1 MLRINHAIL
10 HVFDFTSCVNVFS
23 QGELDLESKLVKNY
37 VIKHVNKAFGNI
49 DNKRGEFAPDSM
61 FAAELKSYFTGD
73 RNFIDLSI
81 QIAEFIATELG
92 RMSKSESTDLLVV
105 DFEEEQKLDGG
116 SSSEEAI
123 EASFEGKVNRYF
135 GIFLLESRQAF
146 MHSIGYSE
154 DGTPCNEIERHHA
167 ILPNPS
173 QKISSFAVINM
184 RNLDVAFQDK
194 KRVIAGEERWLIPDG
209 LLQCSTQASSKEV
222 IDELTRIVEEVATEY
237 GADPVVS
244 LSKAKAYVCESADE
258 DEEVDIAPFDLAQEV
273 FEDEPLRERFVACTV
288 EEQIPERVRV
298 EKKAAERITRNHKI
312 RTDTGIEITFPSEY
326 ANNPDFIEFA
336 STPNGLI
343 SIELKNI
350 GHIENRRQRKGRTR
364 EKGYYLREH
373 LP

>member
-23 QGELDLESKLVKNY
+23 QGELDLKSRLIKGY
-37 VIKHVNKAFGNI
+37 VTKHVKKVFGNI

-61 FAAELKSYFTGD
+61 FAPELQAYFAGQRD
-73 RNFIDLSI
+73 FIGLSV
-81 QIAEFIATELG
+81 QIAEFIASELG

-105 DFEEEQKLDGG
+105 DFEEEEQLQGG
-116 SSSEEAI
+116 SSDDDAV
-123 EASFEGKVNRYF
+123 EASFEGRVNRYF

-146 MHSIGYSE
+146 MHSVAYGE
-154 DGTPCNEIERHHA
+154 DGQPCNEIERHHA

-184 RNLDVAFQDK
+184 RSMEIAFQDK

-209 LLQCSTQASSKEV
+209 LLQCSMQASSKEV
-222 IDELTRIVEEVATEY
+222 IDEISRIVEEVATEY
-237 GADPVVS
+237 GADPVVA
-244 LSKAKAYVCESADE
+244 LSKAKAYVCDAADE
-258 DEEVDIAPFDLAQEV
+258 CKEADIAPFDLAQEV
-273 FEDEPLRERFVACTV
+273 FDDEPIRERFVECAV
-288 EEQIPERVRV
+288 EENIPERVRV
-298 EKKAAERITRNHKI
+298 EKKAAERVTRNHKI

-350 GHIENRRQRKGRTR
+350 GHIENRR
-364 EKGYYLREH
+364 
-373 LP
+373 